1 LEKEWERGEGVGVV
15 EREGERVGEGVGEGE
30 RVGEGVGEGERV
42 GKGVGE
48 GGGGIMIQVQVVFMC
63 IFYFYVSFYSFFYVL
78 FFLFPLRLIIF
89 PVPLLSVSQRNHN
102 KGMGSFYA
110 PLLNVV

>member
-1 LEKEWERGEGVGVV
+1 LEREWERARGLEKEWERGGGGGGKERARGL
-15 EREGERVGEGVGEGE
+15 EREWERARGLEKEWE
-30 RVGEGVGEGERV
+30 R
-42 GKGVGE
+42 